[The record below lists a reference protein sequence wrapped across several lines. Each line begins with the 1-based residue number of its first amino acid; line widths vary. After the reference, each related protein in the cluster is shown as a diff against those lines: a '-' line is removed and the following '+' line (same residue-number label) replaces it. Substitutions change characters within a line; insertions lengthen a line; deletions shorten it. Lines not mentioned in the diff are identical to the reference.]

1 MLNKGQ
7 YMIKTKSDKKL
18 KIGIIGATGYSGEVL
33 LSILL
38 RHPNAAVEI
47 ITSRTYA
54 GKEISR
60 VYPHLNGLTGLVC
73 TAPDLK
79 KLSKMDV
86 VFLAL
91 PHGLSQ
97 EPAKA
102 LCSAGVVAIDIGADF
117 RFRDAADYKT
127 WYGAKHL
134 FPELCKTAVY
144 GLPELHADKIK
155 TAKII
160 ANPGC
165 YATASILAL
174 YPLLN
179 KKLVKKDSVVI
190 DAKSGVSGAG
200 RSLTLGMH
208 YTECNEAIS
217 AYKVAEHRHTGEIE
231 QEIGAKVVFVPHLT
245 PMDRG
250 ILAVCYADAAGNPG
264 SAKLQAAFTE
274 AYRDAKFVRLLKDV
288 LPSTKYV
295 RGTNFCDIAIRYDAR
310 TGKVIVISAIDNL
323 IKGAAGQ
330 AVQNM
335 NLRFNFP
342 EETGLNLVG
351 LYP

>member
-1 MLNKGQ
+1 M
-7 YMIKTKSDKKL
+7 KKI
-18 KIGIIGATGYSGEVL
+18 KIGIIGATGYSGEAL

-47 ITSRTYA
+47 ITSKTYA
-54 GKEISR
+54 GQKISQ
-60 VYPHLNGLTGLVC
+60 VYPHLTGITDLVC
-73 TAPDLK
+73 TEPDMH

-91 PHGLSQ
+91 PHGLSV
-97 EPAKA
+97 EPVKA
-102 LCSAGVVAIDIGADF
+102 LVKAGVVAIDIGADF

-134 FPELCKTAVY
+134 APELCKSAVY
-144 GLPELHADKIK
+144 GLPEIHAAQIK
-155 TAKII
+155 TAKVI

-174 YPLLN
+174 YPLLK
-179 KKLVKKDSVVI
+179 KKLVKKDSIVI

-200 RSLTLGMH
+200 RGLTLGTH
-208 YTECNEAIS
+208 YTECNEAIA

-231 QEIGAKVVFVPHLT
+231 QEIESKVTFVPHLT

-250 ILAVCYADAAGNPG
+250 ILAVCYADAAAALKKPG
-264 SAKLQAAFTE
+264 FLSSLE
-274 AYRDAKFVRLLKDV
+274 LAYKEVYRGAKFIRLFKDT

-295 RGTNFCDIAIRYDAR
+295 RGTNFCDIAVKYDRR

-335 NLRFNFP
+335 NLRFNLP
-342 EETGLNLVG
+342 ESTGLDLVNV
-351 LYP
+351 YP